1 MLKAFLKNLISPLY
15 KSKGVPSFSFSVVI
29 ILRSA
34 FQISILTVAH
44 LRTVQSGCILIL
56 PIFASEVLVLVYP
69 GESSHELGIV
79 AVSSTGTSSFGSF
92 GNKVLESSSCTA
104 NIRKFT
110 QVPCHPARWIE
121 KSTFLLPEVM
131 AFFVDFATSPGSEI
145 DERVFYDFLWPYL
158 KGRPQKICTQ
168 RKMIETNEANEIS
181 KGSPYGHV
189 RFGLHAL
196 LVHALHLP
204 QDVYKRLVVYVQL
217 CTLRHFATYFQD
229 PCGLA
234 SLPQPAL
241 HGVFGFLS
249 RVDVKSVVPASRLWR
264 YDVLASHRTVV
275 LGLEKFAQGDCR
287 HGCRMEELYDRL
299 VGAMQGVARKLS
311 KIAAR
316 AESGVGSSAWFE
328 MVRHELEFLKGKMS
342 SEGVLS
348 FVRNA
353 RVDEGNVEFALSKLG
368 SLDGTVEIPSV
379 VFGFLDEAKNALLA
393 KPCLPTS
400 LYPKSAQCPR
410 QKVEQS
416 FNMWL
421 DDMLSWLQT
430 ADIENHFRVAL
441 LFEEEI
447 LKLAMSGDS
456 LNCMKSWPDF
466 VVGEA
471 AVVLRKFSH
480 LLQAYLTL
488 CDEPH
493 QHWTALRHSRIVL
506 TVWTLACLQD
516 VLLRKHH
523 GHAWRHVLKNFRPP
537 LEAHVFEHFLLPE
550 ERWMRLGHRIE
561 AYLMSL
567 ESLEHQLLL
576 TGPDGIDSFIALA
589 TVATS
594 YLPELKGAWEM
605 AKIAAERSEK
615 EWEIRCDQKTAWIN
629 SLEIAINRDLD
640 NPRCPKRRKVSQ
652 GSNRKLVEAQ
662 HEVKRQKQI
671 ELESVQRPLM
681 AKVEPLPEMS
691 EYEAEARAVIL
702 STHLPEELSLLGSS
716 FCLARHL
723 FDFAAAHPI
732 DFVERPA
739 FSWHGHFYEFSTTR
753 VPRLEAAPRFELFG
767 TCEMTYRE
775 GEQQEKYYA
784 PVQEGIG
791 FYHPNQELE
800 GIQLLWRWKEVL
812 LDPFQT
818 GWPQKGFAP
827 PELYRMEF
835 PNDEEEW
842 ILKLPSENLILAQL
856 PLHFQGMSKAQFK
869 SLGAVASIPELHLRR
884 LLPGLHRGEF
894 PIHDPRVKAVCQ
906 QVLYRFG
913 PADVHCCLL
922 AGSCKHDLE
931 EIAAWPSALALPEQ
945 LQALDTEGGSIDS
958 LACLMICCSY
968 LAQFG
973 KQSGDSH
980 PAERAMQECRRILLS
995 WAQDGR
1001 RHFRTQGQKSP
1012 ETDRFAKTLACCIQL
1027 FRLRPSGSLSLE
1039 EAVLLAEARI
1049 DLENSL
1055 GSNQGPFNPTDMQAV
1070 KETCF
1075 LHEQQL
1081 VDDSVLDKLLAIF
1094 LPRQQPRQSKWNPPS
1109 DAPQEMWRL
1118 RKTCDGEV
1126 AIHPSRGLLLFNG
1139 KAVGHLPSEI
1149 RRHPN
1154 FKKLFGDVTC
1164 FAWLVGTEMGTFYQ
1178 TNALTGKTYMLGLLT
1193 EDLLVQEKLPSG
1205 ETSTLVPS
1213 SHLGKMGLRTALL
1226 KNYTHWFHSGMVQK
1240 FFGERSMD
1248 KFPLDR
1254 LAPNSLPFSSNVGSA
1269 FWT

>member
-1 MLKAFLKNLISPLY
+1 MSLLP
-15 KSKGVPSFSFSVVI
+15 
-29 ILRSA
+29 
-34 FQISILTVAH
+34 VAH

-79 AVSSTGTSSFGSF
+79 AVSSTGTSSFGSC

-131 AFFVDFATSPGSEI
+131 DFFVEFATSPEI

-168 RKMIETNEANEIS
+168 RKMIETNGANEITN
-181 KGSPYGHV
+181 GSAYGHV

-229 PCGLA
+229 PRGLA

-249 RVDVKSVVPASRLWR
+249 RADVKSVVPASRLWR
-264 YDVLASHRTVV
+264 YDVLASHGTVV

-287 HGCRMEELYDRL
+287 HGCKMEELYDRL

-316 AESGVGSSAWFE
+316 AESGVGSSAWSK

-379 VFGFLDEAKNALLA
+379 VFEFLDEAKSALLA

-400 LYPKSAQCPR
+400 LYPKSVQCPR

-416 FNMWL
+416 FHMWL
-421 DDMLSWLQT
+421 DEMLFWLLT
-430 ADIENHFRVAL
+430 ADIENHFRVTL

-456 LNCMKSWPDF
+456 LNCMKSWPAF

-471 AVVLRKFSH
+471 AVVLRKFSR
-480 LLQAYLTL
+480 LLEAYLTL
-488 CDEPH
+488 CDEPD

-615 EWEIRCDQKTAWIN
+615 EWKIRCDQKTAWIN

-662 HEVKRQKQI
+662 REVKRQKQI

-818 GWPQKGFAP
+818 GWQQKGFAP

-922 AGSCKHDLE
+922 ARSCKHDLE

-1055 GSNQGPFNPTDMQAV
+1055 GSNEGPFNPTDMQAV

-1081 VDDSVLDKLLAIF
+1081 VDDSVLDELLAIF

-1240 FFGERSMD
+1240 FFWG
-1248 KFPLDR
+1248 KKH
-1254 LAPNSLPFSSNVGSA
+1254 G
-1269 FWT
+1269 